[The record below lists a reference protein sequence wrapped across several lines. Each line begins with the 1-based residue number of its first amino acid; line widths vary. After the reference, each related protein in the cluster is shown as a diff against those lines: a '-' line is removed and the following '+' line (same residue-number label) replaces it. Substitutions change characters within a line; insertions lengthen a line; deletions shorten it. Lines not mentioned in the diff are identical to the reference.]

1 MDPTES
7 GNLGDVFMA
16 HADSDRV
23 AVVDLYDTENPR
35 ELSYK
40 EFNAACDAVA
50 NGLLVSGME
59 PGDRIGILALNR
71 VEFLEV
77 LFGAMRAG
85 CVPVMIN
92 VKLPDETVEYIVND
106 AEMKAVFADLNQAE
120 RIPEGVRTLTFPSA
134 SDLSGDGAA
143 HGISNAYSDFKIYSD
158 AAFPSFFPGGDDIA
172 EQPYTSGSTGTPKGV
187 LLDHHGQVWMVGKIV
202 QNRDIREDDCSVI
215 SAPLYHKNAL
225 LAVKSALSAG
235 GRIVIF
241 SRFDAAEYVKAIQR
255 YRLTM
260 LTGVPTMYAL
270 ILQEEKLLEETDLSS
285 VRNCS
290 MGSAPASDNLLN
302 NLAERFPDA
311 RLNLNYGITEG
322 GPILF
327 AWSHPDNLE
336 RPRMSVGYPIEGVD
350 IKLVD
355 GPGEDQGTLHVKS
368 PGVMKGYHNLPDATK
383 KVLTDDGWLDTGDI
397 LRRDDIGWYFFVD
410 RADDMFVCAGENIYP
425 GDVETLLERHEDIM
439 QAAVVPAPNT
449 LKAHVPFAWVVKR
462 EGGSVDEETLKQFS
476 LENGPVYA
484 HPRRIFFVDA
494 LPLSGTNKIDRR
506 ALEAEAVKIA
516 REEDG
521 AA

>member
-1 MDPTES
+1 MMPSAT
-7 GNLGDVFMA
+7 GNLGDVFAA
-16 HADSDRV
+16 HAASDSV
-23 AVVDLYDTENPR
+23 AVVDLYDPANPR
-35 ELSYK
+35 EFTYRQFSG
-40 EFNAACDAVA
+40 ACDAVA
-50 NGLLVSGME
+50 NGLLVAGFE

-92 VKLPDETVEYIVND
+92 VKLPDETVGFIVGD
-106 AEMKAVFADLNQAE
+106 AGMKAVFADLGQAG
-120 RIPEGVRTLTFPSA
+120 RVPDGVRTVTFDGGDDPYDAFKVPS
-134 SDLSGDGAA
+134 DEP
-143 HGISNAYSDFKIYSD
+143 
-158 AAFPSFFPGGDDIA
+158 FPSFLPGPDDIA
-172 EQPYTSGSTGTPKGV
+172 EQPYTSGSTGRPKGV
-187 LLDHHGQVWMVGKIV
+187 LLDHLGQVWMIGKIV
-202 QNRDIREDDCSVI
+202 ESRDIRADDCSVI

-241 SRFDAAEYVKAIQR
+241 SRFDAKEYIRAIER

-270 ILQEEKLLEETDLSS
+270 ILQEEKLLDETDLSS

-290 MGSAPASDNLLN
+290 MGSAPASENLLDT
-302 NLAERFPDA
+302 LAGRFPNA

-327 AWSHPDNLE
+327 AWAHPEGLP
-336 RPRMSVGYPIEGVD
+336 RPRTSVGFPIDGVE

-355 GPGEDQGTLHVKS
+355 GPDESQGVLHVRS
-368 PGVMKGYHNLPDATK
+368 PGVMKGYHNLPDASA
-383 KVLTDDGWLDTGDI
+383 KVLGDDGWLDTGDI
-397 LRRDDIGWYFFVD
+397 LRRDEIGWYYFVG

-425 GDVETLLERHEDIM
+425 GDVETMLERHEDIM
-439 QAAVVPAPNT
+439 QAVVVPAPNT
-449 LKAHVPFAWVVKR
+449 LKAHVPYAWVVAR
-462 EGGSVDEETLKQFS
+462 EGVDLDEEAVKQYALKH
-476 LENGPVYA
+476 GPVYA
-484 HPRRIFFVDA
+484 HPRRVFFVDR

-506 ALEAEAVKIA
+506 ALQERAAEIA
-516 REEDG
+516 RGDSS